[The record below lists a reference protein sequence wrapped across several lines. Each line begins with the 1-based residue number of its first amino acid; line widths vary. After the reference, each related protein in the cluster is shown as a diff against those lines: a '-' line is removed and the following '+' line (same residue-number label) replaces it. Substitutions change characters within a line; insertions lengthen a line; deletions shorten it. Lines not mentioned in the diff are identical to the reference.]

1 MSPKHP
7 HAAESGVGKH
17 TTRESERAQAC
28 AAGKER
34 VANAHPH
41 KLAPEASKT
50 SGAFFVFRDRDPSRV
65 PGRTAEG
72 SYTNS
77 PADLDFSPGGIQNFT
92 ADGADTADGR
102 PHPGAIRGRRHSAVV
117 ASERRRVAP
126 FRAR

>member
-50 SGAFFVFRDRDPSRV
+50 SGAFFVFSSRDRALLPPCLPRE
-65 PGRTAEG
+65 RTRENVSAR
-72 SYTNS
+72 
-77 PADLDFSPGGIQNFT
+77 PAC
-92 ADGADTADGR
+92 R
-102 PHPGAIRGRRHSAVV
+102 
-117 ASERRRVAP
+117 ERRAP
-126 FRAR
+126 